1 MTKSTKAESS
11 ALEDAL
17 DRVYRATPDEFTATR
32 KAVIAEL
39 KAAGEK
45 EAAAAI
51 GAAHKPTVTAWAV
64 NQIAHR
70 HARDLE
76 AFTKAADSLRTAQR
90 HLLEATA
97 AKSADAKKAFGEART
112 ELNKRIGELQ
122 RIAKEELA
130 TIGVEWSLA
139 FQRRITTTLNTAPL
153 AAADDLERVLRGRLV
168 KDLDSVEDDSVLAVA
183 LGPIDERKFT
193 ARTHEHKATSEREER
208 ERKERAER
216 EAKARAKKALED
228 EARSSERHAEH
239 LEAEA
244 AKAEAVAGRAR
255 DLAEAAK
262 RKAKKARAA
271 ADAFE

>member
-1 MTKSTKAESS
+1 MTKATKESS

-17 DRVYRATPDEFTATR
+17 EQIYRATPDDFTATR
-32 KAVIAEL
+32 KKLAAEL
-39 KAAGEK
+39 KSAGEK

-51 GAAHKPTVTAWAV
+51 ATAHKPTVTAWAV

-76 AFTKAADSLRTAQR
+76 AFTKAADGLRSAQR
-90 HLLEATA
+90 DLLEASA
-97 AKSADAKKAFGEART
+97 AKSAEAKKAFGEART
-112 ELNKRIGELQ
+112 ELNKRIAELQ

-130 TIGVEWSLA
+130 GIGVEWSLS

-153 AAADDLERVLRGRLV
+153 AAADDLARVLHGRLV

-183 LGPIDERKFT
+183 LGPIDERKHA
-193 ARTHEHKATSEREER
+193 ARTHEHKATNEREER

-216 EAKARAKKALED
+216 EAKARAKRALED

-244 AKAEAVAGRAR
+244 AKAEAIATRAR